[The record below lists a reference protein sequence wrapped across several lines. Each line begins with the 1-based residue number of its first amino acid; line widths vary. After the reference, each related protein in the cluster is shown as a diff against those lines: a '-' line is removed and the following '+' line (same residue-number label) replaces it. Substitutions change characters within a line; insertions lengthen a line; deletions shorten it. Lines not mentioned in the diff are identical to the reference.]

1 MFYAPRFSTCVVTL
15 GLAATCACE
24 PQTYIMEEEAETRA
38 LDEAL
43 FGPLDAAPMEF
54 ADADAVIAALGRAR
68 ALDTWIQL
76 DTDGDGLGQPIEGVG
91 PRAGR
96 EPVES
101 AISVTSTATGG
112 YESFWSRADRRD
124 GALSL
129 HGSGGVRSGARSKL
143 FAGQLVSGRAGA
155 MRFASV
161 EAPSPDDGT
170 LTRHSLIQA
179 AQRWEVI
186 ELGADADD
194 GCVLVWRD
202 DEIALDTCP

>member
-1 MFYAPRFSTCVVTL
+1 MPKGPERDEMFKGHFANMKR
-15 GLAATCACE
+15 LAGE
-24 PQTYIMEEEAETRA
+24 GKLA
-38 LDEAL
+38 LA
-43 FGPLDAAPMEF
+43 GPLDAAPMQL
-54 ADADAVIAALGRAR
+54 ADADAVVAALDRAR

-76 DTDGDGLGQPIEGVG
+76 DTDGDGLGQPIEAVG
-91 PRAGR
+91 PRAGS

-129 HGSGGVRSGARSKL
+129 HGSGSVRSKL

-186 ELGADADD
+186 ELGADAED